1 MISSNKIKA
10 APTILGLI
18 YFLLGTLSSLSAT
31 DAYGNPYELCPY
43 KPAAPFVEPL
53 YLVSKYDQ
61 SDPFKSTVLNNHSL
75 KKSKQIKNRID
86 QYVREVVNF
95 SDITLYSRSHKSTIS
110 NQCMHQWLDNWAS
123 NNALLTSKSSNTGKS
138 VRTWTLASI
147 TGALIKLERVNSH
160 KASIS
165 PRTSQWLRSLAYQVK
180 EDYDYRLKT
189 NYRYYNNHDHWAAWA
204 VFSVGYLLN
213 DSDLMLWGNKGFIKS
228 IGLSKIIDE
237 QYAYFPIELSRK
249 NKSLHYTHYSMTPL
263 VMLDHYRR
271 RAKYPE
277 ISNESQFHKLVNFA
291 LDAALDQDK
300 FDELFVANQ
309 DELRP
314 HHLAWVIPYLSTH
327 KDNSRAIALMDNYHG
342 KIIGSSLLGGKIIS
356 VYLP

>member
-1 MISSNKIKA
+1 
-10 APTILGLI
+10 
-18 YFLLGTLSSLSAT
+18 
-31 DAYGNPYELCPY
+31 
-43 KPAAPFVEPL
+43 
-53 YLVSKYDQ
+53 
-61 SDPFKSTVLNNHSL
+61 
-75 KKSKQIKNRID
+75 
-86 QYVREVVNF
+86 
-95 SDITLYSRSHKSTIS
+95 
-110 NQCMHQWLDNWAS
+110 
-123 NNALLTSKSSNTGKS
+123 
-138 VRTWTLASI
+138 
-147 TGALIKLERVNSH
+147 
-160 KASIS
+160 
-165 PRTSQWLRSLAYQVK
+165 
-180 EDYDYRLKT
+180 
-189 NYRYYNNHDHWAAWA
+189 
-204 VFSVGYLLN
+204 
-213 DSDLMLWGNKGFIKS
+213 
-228 IGLSKIIDE
+228 
-237 QYAYFPIELSRK
+237 
-249 NKSLHYTHYSMTPL
+249 MTPL